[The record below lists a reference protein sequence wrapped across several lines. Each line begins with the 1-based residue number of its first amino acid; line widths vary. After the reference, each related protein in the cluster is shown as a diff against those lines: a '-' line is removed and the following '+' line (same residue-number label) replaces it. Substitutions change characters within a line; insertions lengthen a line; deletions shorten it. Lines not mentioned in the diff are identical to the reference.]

1 MPSLLETV
9 KAAFSRE
16 LVRHVASRLGEA
28 ESGVSKAVGGI
39 VPMVLCGLVNQAG
52 SGASQAVF
60 NLSRQ
65 AWLGTHYNVST
76 VTGVLGVLGSNFA
89 SGNSLVQGHEVLE
102 KLFGTGSYVLIEPI
116 SAFASI
122 RLESADTLLKLVGT
136 VLPALLGQYAA
147 SRQLPPSGLAAEL
160 AAIKGPVRAML
171 PAGLKGLVGL
181 LWLSGMATGLQ
192 QPAAPARSL
201 TRVMRKRAAAAV
213 EWTVQ
218 RSSMLVA
225 LVGGVMLVGFMLAE
239 TAAGNE
245 IPAKPAAV
253 QLPATA
259 VSLEMEAD
267 AGPRPLETKE
277 LGLF

>member
-1 MPSLLETV
+1 MLDTV

-28 ESGVSKAVGGI
+28 ESGVGKAVGGI

-76 VTGVLGVLGSNFA
+76 TTGVLGVLGSNFA
-89 SGNSLVQGHEVLE
+89 SGNSLVQGHDVLE
-102 KLFGTGSYVLIEPI
+102 KLFGIGSHVLIEPI
-116 SAFASI
+116 SAFAGI
-122 RLESADTLLKLVGT
+122 RVESADTLLKLAGM

-147 SRQLPPSGLAAEL
+147 SRQLQAVGLASEL

-171 PAGLKGLVGL
+171 PAGLQGLVGL
-181 LWLSGMATGLQ
+181 LWLSGMATGTK
-192 QPAAPARSL
+192 QPDAPTRSL
-201 TRVMRKRAAAAV
+201 TSVVRARAVAAM
-213 EWTVQ
+213 EWTVR
-218 RSSMLVA
+218 RSSMLVV
-225 LVGGVMLVGFMLAE
+225 LVGGVVMLCFMLAE
-239 TAAGNE
+239 TAGNE
-245 IPAKPAAV
+245 APVRPAAV

-267 AGPRPLETKE
+267 SGPRPLETKE